1 MTEIHPSRPSGESPS
16 EPGRGPEP
24 ASLVQQAPQG
34 QALSREQ
41 RRFNRLVS
49 RIAELEQEIASGRER
64 LERLLAGFH
73 EKVVPL
79 EETLARREI
88 ELALALAAAGE
99 RFALRKAEKKN
110 LRSMIVDLLDDAF
123 HVVDPDEATE
133 AFHDEWAET
142 AYREKLRNPVEG
154 REHVAAEDASTT
166 SDDDAEG
173 EGASGCREG
182 GEQED
187 ETRPGERRRHAGS
200 KRHAR
205 AERLRRKEVL
215 TKKSV
220 RDIYLS
226 LAKVLHPDTV
236 SDAEERSLREDF
248 MKQAIQAYGER
259 DIAALLKLELRW
271 VTRED
276 AALTDAALCEYFPA
290 LREQE
295 KRLERELRE
304 QVLEP
309 RFSPIGDVAAMNEQA
324 AMAGIAARARALRRH
339 VAATV
344 EQRKYVRL
352 CASKANFLSFVR
364 SYADAG
370 KSDTDR

>member
-1 MTEIHPSRPSGESPS
+1 MTEIHPSHPSGESPS
-16 EPGRGPEP
+16 EPRSGPEP

-34 QALSREQ
+34 KALSREQ
-41 RRFNRLVS
+41 RRFNRLVT
-49 RIAELEQEIASGRER
+49 RIAELEQEIASGRDR

-73 EKVVPL
+73 ENVAPL

-88 ELALALAAAGE
+88 EFAFALAAAGE

-110 LRSMIVDLLDDAF
+110 LRTMIVDLLDDAF
-123 HVVDPDEATE
+123 QVVEPDEAAE

-142 AYREKLRNPVEG
+142 AYCEKLRSRAEG
-154 REHVAAEDASTT
+154 REHVAAEDTRTT
-166 SDDDAEG
+166 SDDDAED
-173 EGASGCREG
+173 EGASDRNEG
-182 GEQED
+182 GERED
-187 ETRPGERRRHAGS
+187 ETPPGERRRAGS

-205 AERLRRKEVL
+205 AERIRQKETL

-236 SDAEERSLREDF
+236 GDAVERSLREEF

-271 VTRED
+271 VTREE
-276 AALTDAALCEYFPA
+276 AVLTDAALCEYFPA

-295 KRLERELRE
+295 KRLERALRE
-304 QVLEP
+304 QVLDP
-309 RFSPIGDVAAMNEQA
+309 RFAAIGDVAAMNEQA

-344 EQRKYVRL
+344 EQRKYVKL

-364 SYADAG
+364 SYTDAG
-370 KSDTDR
+370 KSDPTR

>member
-1 MTEIHPSRPSGESPS
+1 MTEIHPSRPSGESPF
-16 EPGRGPEP
+16 EPQGGPEA

-34 QALSREQ
+34 KALSREK
-41 RRFNRLVS
+41 RRFNRLVT
-49 RIAELEQEIASGRER
+49 RIAELEQEIASGRDR

-73 EKVVPL
+73 EKVAPL
-79 EETLARREI
+79 EENLARREI
-88 ELALALAAAGE
+88 EFAFALAAAGE

-110 LRSMIVDLLDDAF
+110 LRTMIVDLLDDAF
-123 HVVDPDEATE
+123 HVVEPDEAVE

-142 AYREKLRNPVEG
+142 AYREKLRSRAEG
-154 REHVAAEDASTT
+154 REQVAAEDARTT
-166 SDDDAEG
+166 SDDDAED
-173 EGASGCREG
+173 EGASDRHEG
-182 GEQED
+182 GERED
-187 ETRPGERRRHAGS
+187 QAPPGESRRRAGS

-205 AERLRRKEVL
+205 AERIRQKETL

-236 SDAEERSLREDF
+236 ADAVERSLREEF

-271 VTRED
+271 VTREE
-276 AALTDAALCEYFPA
+276 AVLTDAALCEYFPA

-295 KRLERELRE
+295 KRLERALRE
-304 QVLEP
+304 QVLDP
-309 RFSPIGDVAAMNEQA
+309 RFAAIGDVAAMNEQA

-344 EQRKYVRL
+344 EQRKYVKL
-352 CASKANFLSFVR
+352 CASKSNFLSFVR
-364 SYADAG
+364 SYTDAG
-370 KSDTDR
+370 KSDPTR